1 MLTVAW
7 MGPRRLLSVGNRR
20 KKQQRERR
28 AMEETP
34 HLPSLPCS
42 VVLPVLHY
50 LSLARPRVSS
60 ETGEGQR
67 GVVKGAMRAVRI
79 RKETWERDMSVNVML
94 NDGQ

>member
-42 VVLPVLHY
+42 VVLPVLH
-50 LSLARPRVSS
+50 
-60 ETGEGQR
+60 
-67 GVVKGAMRAVRI
+67 
-79 RKETWERDMSVNVML
+79 
-94 NDGQ
+94 